1 MSVTTF
7 SFADGVVNTQEILSY
22 FQENGFVILEE
33 VLTSDEI
40 KYYVDL
46 FNQDRQKWGDLAVLW
61 HPFGEYQT
69 RNCHALV
76 SSPEFDKLLRHENI
90 LPVIEFLMEG
100 KTCFSELCLRHMT
113 PYNGEPNQSFH
124 RDRPHWE
131 EHPLRMDY
139 LQLMVYLTN
148 VK

>member
-46 FNQDRQKWGDLAVLW
+46 FDQDRQK
-61 HPFGEYQT
+61 
-69 RNCHALV
+69 
-76 SSPEFDKLLRHENI
+76 
-90 LPVIEFLMEG
+90 
-100 KTCFSELCLRHMT
+100 
-113 PYNGEPNQSFH
+113 
-124 RDRPHWE
+124 
-131 EHPLRMDY
+131 
-139 LQLMVYLTN
+139 
-148 VK
+148 